1 MRLPSTMEHAGEG
14 EGEGEFAADV
24 TNAFSR
30 GPSLVRTNSLGEQF
44 FSRAASDAKSGG
56 VTGAGEVSDVN
67 FEARMNWMI
76 AGVGMGVWMYMPALL
91 LCCTHTCMP
100 TYADVC

>member
-1 MRLPSTMEHAGEG
+1 MRLPSTMEHASEG
-14 EGEGEFAADV
+14 ECEFAPYV
-24 TNAFSR
+24 TNPFSR
-30 GPSLVRTNSLGEQF
+30 GPSQVRTNSLGEQF

-56 VTGAGEVSDVN
+56 VTGGGEVSDVN

-76 AGVGMGVWMYMPALL
+76 AGVGVGVGVWMYMPALL